1 MDSWMPFFVAV
12 TAVAVV
18 FQAIILAAIFFW
30 VRNVSKRIE
39 ETTVE
44 VRSRVAPILGR
55 VQMIVDDVHPQITNM
70 VTDAAQITQMA
81 RSQVQHA
88 DRVLSEA
95 LERLRMQ
102 LAHTDQILTGA
113 LEAVEE
119 AGTTIRRTI
128 LGPVQSLSAI
138 IRGVQA
144 GLDFFR
150 GTRSGSG
157 RRRDDVPSPAETQD
171 ESLFI

>member
-1 MDSWMPFFVAV
+1 MESWMPFFVAV
-12 TAVAVV
+12 TALAVV
-18 FQAIILAAIFFW
+18 LQACMMAAIFFSL
-30 VRNVSKRIE
+30 RNLSKRVE
-39 ETTVE
+39 ETTLE
-44 VRSRVAPILGR
+44 IRSRVAPILGR
-55 VQMIVDDVHPQITNM
+55 IQMIVDDVHPQISNM
-70 VTDAAQITQMA
+70 VADAAQITQLA

-88 DRVLSEA
+88 DRVLGEA

-119 AGTTIRRTI
+119 AGATVRRTI
-128 LGPVQSLSAI
+128 LGPVQSISAI

-150 GTRSGSG
+150 GTRGTSD
-157 RRRDDVPSPAETQD
+157 RRREDLRSPAETQD